1 MVLLWLLI
9 TTYVFVVL
17 DAAMCPD
24 RDNTD
29 EMRNLYLKYHN
40 DARSRLAKGK
50 ERGLNRRLG
59 PAKNIYKL
67 SWSCELEKIAKEL
80 AQGCG
85 NGFTRHL
92 SYGQNRQTFIVYGAI
107 NVKELIKQALDNWWG
122 EVKNSYVHQD
132 NKYDP
137 SLFKFSSMA
146 HYKNTEL
153 GCAHVIC
160 PEPPFSKLQVLCVYK
175 RLGFVDNSTMWR
187 NGKYC
192 RVGSDCTIFP
202 NSTCENGLCVRP
214 KVQPDSGASQIC
226 RSDGVMT
233 DAVRNAFLDMHNF
246 YRSVVA
252 TGRAVDKIDKRA
264 PKAAAMPKLKYSC
277 ELEQSAANHAGFCRF
292 SHSNANDY
300 GENLYTIH
308 TPGFDKRIIA
318 EIATESWFEEL
329 EDYGVGKANILT
341 KQLFNRTGQIGHY
354 TQLVWQGTRYV
365 GCGIRDCRS
374 STLVVCQYKDKG
386 NWFDSKIYETGQP
399 CSKCAAGE
407 QCTPEEG
414 LCIDRA

>member
-1 MVLLWLLI
+1 
-9 TTYVFVVL
+9 
-17 DAAMCPD
+17 MCPD

-29 EMRNLYLKYHN
+29 EMRELYLKYHN

-50 ERGLNRRLG
+50 ERDLNRQLG

-85 NGFTRHL
+85 YDFTRYR
-92 SYGQNRQTFIVYGAI
+92 SYGQNRETFFGSYGVSTFD
-107 NVKELIKQALDNWWG
+107 VKKHIKQALDKWWG
-122 EVKNSYVHQD
+122 KVKNSYVNQD

-137 SLFKFSSMA
+137 SLFEFSNMA

-160 PEPPFSKLQVLCVYK
+160 PDHSFSKLQVLCVYK
-175 RLGFVDNSTMWR
+175 RLGYMGGSIMWR

-202 NSTCENGLCVRP
+202 NSRCENGLCVRP
-214 KVQPDSGASQIC
+214 KEQPDSGASQIC
-226 RSDGVMT
+226 GSNGVMT

-252 TGRAVDKIDKRA
+252 TGRAVDKIDRQA

-277 ELEQSAANHAGFCRF
+277 ELEQSATNHAGFCQF
-292 SHSNANDY
+292 SHSQGNNV
-300 GENLYTIH
+300 GENLYTVY
-308 TPGFDKRIIA
+308 TPGFDKRVIA
-318 EIATESWFEEL
+318 EMATEGWFEEL
-329 EDYGVGKANILT
+329 EDYGVGRANILT
-341 KQLFNRTGQIGHY
+341 QQLFNRPGQIGHY

-365 GCGIRDCRS
+365 GCGIRDCHS
-374 STLVVCQYKDKG
+374 STLVVCQYKNAG
-386 NWFDSKIYETGQP
+386 NRFGNKIYEIGQP
-399 CSKCAAGE
+399 CSKCAADE
-407 QCTPEEG
+407 QCTPTEG
-414 LCIDRA
+414 LCIGRA